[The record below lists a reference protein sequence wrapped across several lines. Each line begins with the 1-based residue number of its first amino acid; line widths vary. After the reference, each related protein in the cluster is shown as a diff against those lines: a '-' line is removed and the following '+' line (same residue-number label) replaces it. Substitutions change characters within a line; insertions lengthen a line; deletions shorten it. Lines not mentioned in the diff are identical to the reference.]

1 MEGYVGIADG
11 SCRSIDNSEKAGISS
26 LYETSVNCATHIF
39 YCLNCGLQ
47 LCVSL
52 FRAVPVRVPK
62 RLN

>member
-39 YCLNCGLQ
+39 LL
-47 LCVSL
+47 LKL
-52 FRAVPVRVPK
+52 WITALRKFVPCHSGSYS
-62 RLN
+62 